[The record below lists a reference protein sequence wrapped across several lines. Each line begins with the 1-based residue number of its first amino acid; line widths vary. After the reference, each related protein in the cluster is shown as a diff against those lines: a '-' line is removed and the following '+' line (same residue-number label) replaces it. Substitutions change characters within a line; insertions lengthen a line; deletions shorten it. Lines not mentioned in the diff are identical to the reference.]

1 MSEQG
6 KQQGGQALQG
16 AAQGFG
22 ESRQERMPAIPRE
35 AMDEAQRAAADALI
49 AGPRKGVKGPFIP
62 LLRSPILMDKLAAV
76 GEQLRFRC
84 VLEQRLN
91 EFVTLV
97 VARHTGNQFEWAVH
111 VPLALREGVH
121 AGAIEELRAGARPRD
136 LQEDER
142 LAYDFVTELLARHGV
157 CDATYARATAQ
168 WGEQGVL
175 EMVTLVGY
183 FATVCWVMN
192 VARTPAP
199 AVPEGGALG
208 SFPG

>member
-1 MSEQG
+1 MGEQG
-6 KQQGGQALQG
+6 KGAAGQGAGVLQG
-16 AAQGFG
+16 FSTGAT
-22 ESRQERMPAIPRE
+22 ERMPAIPRE
-35 AMDEAQRAAADALI
+35 AMNDAQSAAADALL

-76 GEQLRFRC
+76 GEQLRFHC

-91 EFVTLV
+91 QLVTLI
-97 VARHTGNQFEWAVH
+97 VARHTCNQFEWAVH
-111 VPLALREGVH
+111 VPLALQEGVH
-121 AGAIEELRAGARPRD
+121 AGAIADLAVGARPRD
-136 LQEDER
+136 LQEDEQ
-142 LAYDFVTELLARHGV
+142 LTYDFVTELLAHNGV
-157 CDATYARATAQ
+157 CDASYARAKAQ

-199 AVPEGGALG
+199 GVPEGGALG
-208 SFPG
+208 ALPG